1 MVKRATRLSAAL
13 SDSRMAAINE
23 PVPANVRG
31 PTRLLGLLACHNE
44 MRFLPGYFANVS
56 AQLDGVIALDDGS
69 TDGSDEF
76 IAAQSS
82 TLELIRLP
90 ARQPHRWDEP
100 GNRRL
105 LIDAARRHGAD
116 WVLALDADERIERQ
130 FRFRAETVIREGEA
144 AGIMAFA
151 IWFRELWDAPDRYRA
166 DGIWGRK
173 AQARLFQM
181 RPDPVLDTREF
192 HGHWAP
198 TNSATLQGFLQ
209 ADLTLYHLRMIHAA
223 DRRARQ
229 ARNQAL
235 DPDRRWQAI
244 GYDYLTDET
253 GLQVSE
259 LPEGRGYE
267 PVESIAAVV
276 AGS

>member
-1 MVKRATRLSAAL
+1 M
-13 SDSRMAAINE
+13 DAIYE
-23 PVPANVRG
+23 SVPARERG
-31 PTRLLGLLACHNE
+31 PIRLLGLLSCRNE

-56 AQLDGVIALDDGS
+56 AQVDGVIALDDGS
-69 TDGSDEF
+69 TDGSDDF

-105 LIDAARRHGAD
+105 LIEAAGRHGAD
-116 WVLALDADERIERQ
+116 WVIALDADERIELQ
-130 FRFRAETVIREGEA
+130 FRIRAEVVIREGEA
-144 AGIMAFA
+144 AGLMAFA
-151 IWFRELWDAPDRYRA
+151 IWFRELWNAPDRYRS
-166 DGIWGRK
+166 DGIWGGK

-198 TNSATLQGFLQ
+198 INSATPKGFPQ
-209 ADLTLYHLRMIHAA
+209 ADLSLFHLRMIHAA

-229 ARNQAL
+229 ARNQEL
-235 DPDRRWQAI
+235 DPDQRWQAI
-244 GYDYLTDET
+244 GYDYLTDT
-253 GLQVSE
+253 AR
-259 LPEGRGYE
+259 LPLEKLPPHREYQPLHE
-267 PVESIAAVV
+267 QQS
-276 AGS
+276 S